1 MKLGLPGGG
10 LPKLE
15 QLFIKHF
22 LVPSVRFV
30 FTWESALNLLNKE
43 VNKIENI
50 VSKISKEDLQ
60 KRVLIDRIFAI
71 EDNSRDFS
79 VNMVMEHLVI
89 AGTGV
94 MGIIYT
100 LSKEQEFT
108 KEVTI
113 EGVKPYAN
121 SADTLKEFLAFSQ
134 QYSSFISSLPKNKSV
149 MTKKHPW
156 FVEFN
161 NFEWSAFMFIHTLIH
176 RRQIEAISKALGKGQ
191 ME

>member
-1 MKLGLPGGG
+1 MMRLGLPGGG

-15 QLFIKHF
+15 RLFIKHF

-43 VNKIENI
+43 VRKIESIVNKIP
-50 VSKISKEDLQ
+50 KEDLQ
-60 KRVLIDRIFAI
+60 KRVIIDRVFAI

-94 MGIIYT
+94 MGIIHT
-100 LSKEQEFT
+100 LSKEEEFT
-108 KEVTI
+108 QEVTI

-121 SADTLKEFLAFSQ
+121 SADMLKEFLAFMQ
-134 QYSSFISSLPKNKSV
+134 KYDSFINSLPKKKSV

-176 RRQIEAISKALGKGQ
+176 RRQIEAIVSKIST
-191 ME
+191 EH